1 MKGEN
6 KLIKPK
12 KRNKSE
18 ILKKLQDDKNKLI
31 KTETY
36 VTTGKQDEKKIM
48 KNYSL
53 KEELQ
58 SDSNDD
64 DNMKKEIIVKKN
76 ISSKN
81 VRKNTK
87 LLNKKVQRNSL
98 DEINDEEIQ
107 ENKKKTKSD
116 GDKKYKKE
124 PKFFL
129 ENIKDFQKTYEKW
142 KRIKSIKIDK
152 EGIVTEKLK
161 NDELILD
168 KCKEI
173 AVNKLKEL
181 KDNLILDNIYYIL
194 SYDNTN
200 PSLLYNCFRNI
211 KDKTKLNELIS
222 EYKYCFSDIN
232 EIIDYFDKDK
242 IENINLNKEF
252 NHKFIFKDIDE
263 GIRTLKNTIIDLLDL
278 IAKERSYTYELNNK
292 TDNKQDKKKKKI
304 ISFIYNYDNQNNLI
318 LNEKEKR
325 NELLNLGKKWLQNY
339 MKIRDF
345 NNFEVNQP
353 YTYENNKILYIT
365 FCIFEIYYPLVDI
378 LH

>member
-107 ENKKKTKSD
+107 ENKKKIKSD

-129 ENIKDFQKTYEKW
+129 
-142 KRIKSIKIDK
+142 KI
-152 EGIVTEKLK
+152 
-161 NDELILD
+161 
-168 KCKEI
+168 
-173 AVNKLKEL
+173 
-181 KDNLILDNIYYIL
+181 
-194 SYDNTN
+194 
-200 PSLLYNCFRNI
+200 
-211 KDKTKLNELIS
+211 
-222 EYKYCFSDIN
+222 
-232 EIIDYFDKDK
+232 
-242 IENINLNKEF
+242 
-252 NHKFIFKDIDE
+252 
-263 GIRTLKNTIIDLLDL
+263 
-278 IAKERSYTYELNNK
+278 
-292 TDNKQDKKKKKI
+292 
-304 ISFIYNYDNQNNLI
+304 
-318 LNEKEKR
+318 
-325 NELLNLGKKWLQNY
+325 
-339 MKIRDF
+339 
-345 NNFEVNQP
+345 
-353 YTYENNKILYIT
+353 
-365 FCIFEIYYPLVDI
+365 
-378 LH
+378 